1 MSKRK
6 LRAEKPWAFI
16 GSRRRPCIEIFGVNV
31 PMPSDLSIQAAN
43 RISDKLSEALSSFLT
58 ARVASQ
64 TPASSTP
71 TEEWLKAAAKS
82 ATHVWRAER
91 RIVDPETREPLD
103 DFKLLHRDIIA
114 IRRSL
119 EDLGVEIVDSLGSAY
134 HSGMALKV
142 ISFEPTP
149 GLSREEI
156 KETIKPTVLW
166 RGNLLQLGEVI
177 VGTPQTNA
185 AIEETTHE

>member
-6 LRAEKPWAFI
+6 SRSKQQWAFV
-16 GSRRRPCIEIFGVNV
+16 GNRRRRCSEIFGVNI
-31 PMPSDLSIQAAN
+31 PIPADLGFQAER
-43 RISDKLSEALSSFLT
+43 RISDKLSEAINSFCRAKIASHEHSTSS
-58 ARVASQ
+58 
-64 TPASSTP
+64 P